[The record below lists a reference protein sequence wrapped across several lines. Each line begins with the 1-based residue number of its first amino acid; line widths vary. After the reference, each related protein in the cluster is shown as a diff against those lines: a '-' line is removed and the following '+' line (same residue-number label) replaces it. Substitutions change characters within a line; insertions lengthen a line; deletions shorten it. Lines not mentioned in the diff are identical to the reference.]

1 MAILNT
7 NDLPTTFNTVLK
19 DGTYAFLVE
28 KFEEKKD
35 RSDNVYMHLELKLI
49 SDDVKLKIFDRF
61 YISHVSSPQAVNVG
75 KARLR
80 SFLEACGFSGPFD
93 TENDAPNF
101 VNTEVMADTKVGK
114 DMNGDART
122 EIKKFHPRAP
132 AAQAVQKASS
142 QAQPQSKVVE
152 AAKPFDLNSIP
163 F

>member
-61 YISHVSSPQAVNVG
+61 YQVADVNRSNAGFGLGLYIAAEIVNRQNG
-75 KARLR
+75 KIWVD
-80 SFLEACGFSGPFD
+80 SEPGKGSTFYFSLPI
-93 TENDAPNF
+93 E
-101 VNTEVMADTKVGK
+101 
-114 DMNGDART
+114 
-122 EIKKFHPRAP
+122 
-132 AAQAVQKASS
+132 S
-142 QAQPQSKVVE
+142 Q
-152 AAKPFDLNSIP
+152 SIR
-163 F
+163 